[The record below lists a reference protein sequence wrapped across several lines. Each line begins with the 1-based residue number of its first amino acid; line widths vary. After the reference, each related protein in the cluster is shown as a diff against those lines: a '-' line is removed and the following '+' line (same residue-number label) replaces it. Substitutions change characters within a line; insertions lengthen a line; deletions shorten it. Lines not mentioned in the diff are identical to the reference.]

1 MGEKPIRRKSKVS
14 WVKVIC
20 SGLVG
25 PKPRP
30 KGVGDGEQVNI
41 PAPPRRRLSEGGTKK
56 GRPSGCWTSRFLLVG
71 GSWREIR
78 RGIHLRGGRA
88 RRIFGSGGV
97 VDSKVSTKTSSR
109 ARVG

>member
-71 GSWREIR
+71 GAGRENR
-78 RGIHLRGGRA
+78 RTIPHRRA
-88 RRIFGSGGV
+88 RSSPIFGSRGV
-97 VDSKVSTKTSSR
+97 VDAMHPRKTS
-109 ARVG
+109 

>member
-71 GSWREIR
+71 GAGRQIR
-78 RGIHLRGGRA
+78 RTIPRRGGRA
-88 RRIFGSGGV
+88 GPIFGLGGV
-97 VDSKVSTKTSSR
+97 VDSMLPGKSS
-109 ARVG
+109 GSEE